1 MIIEPT
7 ISVGNI
13 LSAGTA
19 VITVIVAAWRISYQI
34 KEMEWKMN
42 MIWKWYAK
50 EHNIENGKAHK

>member
-1 MIIEPT
+1 
-7 ISVGNI
+7 
-13 LSAGTA
+13 